1 VRCRLDYANFSEAS
15 LHGVRMEQAAL
26 GESVWL
32 SAKLDGAAWDSCRLD
47 GANLSGTLLRGMDL
61 TTDSLEGLLLGGEE
75 LRGAVVTPYQ
85 AAGFAR
91 LLGLTVKWEKRE

>member
-1 VRCRLDYANFSEAS
+1 MNRC
-15 LHGVRMEQAAL
+15 G
-26 GESVWL
+26 
-32 SAKLDGAAWDSCRLD
+32 CRRSSTARRGTGWPGWD

-91 LLGLTVKWEKRE
+91 LLGLTVKWEKGE